1 MFLDRWTG
9 RPGSFYRPEMGED
22 AVEIANLLYRYC
34 ELLDRGKLDEAAALF
49 RHARVRVA
57 GHDSLVGE
65 AGLLE
70 VWRKYVRI
78 YPDGT
83 PRTKHIV
90 SNPIIEVDGQAGRAK
105 VRSYYS
111 VYQATDALPLQLIA
125 AGRYHDEFERVAD
138 AWRFTYRDYSL
149 LDLKGNLE
157 HHLKL
162 PA

>member
-1 MFLDRWTG
+1 
-9 RPGSFYRPEMGED
+9 MGED